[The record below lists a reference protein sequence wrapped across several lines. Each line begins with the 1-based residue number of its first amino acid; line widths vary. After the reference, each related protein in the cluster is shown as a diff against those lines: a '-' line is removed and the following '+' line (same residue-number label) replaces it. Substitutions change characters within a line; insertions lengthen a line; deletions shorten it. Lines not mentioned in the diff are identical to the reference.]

1 MIKELYYLTK
11 LQICN
16 LFGINE
22 ARFSREPKQKKR
34 AITMLAIFAL
44 LGGVL
49 VFYAVG
55 LSVLLIEFGLG
66 EIVPLYLVLLSTI
79 MIFGLTILKAGA
91 LFGVKAYEKLAVLPV
106 SNAVVVASRFMSLY
120 IVNFLFAFVITV
132 SGGIA
137 YGVMANQGAWFY
149 FSICLSSAF
158 IPLLPMSVAL
168 AIGVGVYAITSRFK
182 KNNALRTAFT
192 LVFVIVCVAFPS
204 FFQEQSDAEFI
215 GGIATAINVVG
226 VWLFPLNWLA
236 KGTAISGIGYYVL
249 FLASSVLVFLAFSLV
264 VGRFYKTICSGLSSN
279 ATKGQYSVGEMK
291 TGSPLF
297 ALYKRELKG
306 YVSSSTYFINTIIG
320 NILALLLSVT
330 CLFTRGSELFESLGL
345 PVETALRFLPFVFAL
360 CLVISPSTA
369 CAISM
374 EGKGWELTKSL
385 PVSSKTVMNAKLLVS
400 FTFSLPVT
408 ILGEICLGIGL
419 KATGMDLVWLLVA
432 PLIIVTLVTVAGL
445 FINAK
450 NPMLHWENEAQAV
463 KQATSTLFTL
473 LFGMI
478 AGILP
483 IICTVALPSGI
494 ADFAL
499 AFVLLIM
506 MVLSYWLYK
515 NISKISLNSIDEK

>member
-22 ARFSREPKQKKR
+22 ARFSREPKKKKR
-34 AITMLAIFAL
+34 AIAMLATFLL
-44 LGGVL
+44 LGAML

-55 LSVLLIEFGLG
+55 LSVALVEFSLG
-66 EIVPLYLVLLSTI
+66 EIVPLYLGLLSTL
-79 MIFGLTILKAGA
+79 MIFGLTVFKAGA
-91 LFGVKAYEKLAVLPV
+91 LFNVKAYEKLAVLPV
-106 SNAVVVASRFMSLY
+106 SNAVLVASRFMSLY

-132 SGGIA
+132 SGGIT
-137 YGVMANQGAWFY
+137 YGVMANQGVWFY
-149 FSICLSSAF
+149 ISTCLSSVF
-158 IPLLPMSVAL
+158 IPLLPMSAAL

-182 KNNALRTAFT
+182 KNNFLRTAFV
-192 LVFVIVCVAFPS
+192 LVFVIVCLAFPY

-215 GGIATAINVVG
+215 GGIATAINAVG

-236 KGTAISGIGYYVL
+236 KGTSISGIGYYFL
-249 FLASSVLVFLAFSLV
+249 FLASSALVFAAFSLV

-306 YVSSSTYFINTIIG
+306 YISSSNYFINTVIG
-320 NILALLLSVT
+320 NILALFLALT
-330 CLFTRGSELFESLGL
+330 CLFTGFNKLFDGLGL
-345 PVETALRFLPFVFAL
+345 PVETALRFVPFIFAL

-374 EGKGWELTKSL
+374 EGKCWELTKSL
-385 PVSSKTVMNAKLLVS
+385 PVSSKTVMDAKLLVS
-400 FTFSLPVT
+400 FTFSLPVA
-408 ILGEICLGIGL
+408 ILGGICLGIGL
-419 KATGMDLVWLLVA
+419 KATGMNLVWILIA
-432 PLIIVTLVTVAGL
+432 PSIIVTLVTVAGL

-463 KQATSTLFTL
+463 KQAASTLFTMI
-473 LFGMI
+473 FGLVI
-478 AGILP
+478 GILP
-483 IICTVALPSGI
+483 VICVVALPSGI
-494 ADFAL
+494 ADLAL

-506 MVLSYWLYK
+506 IVLAYCLYQK
-515 NISKISLNSIDEK
+515 ISKISLNSIDEK